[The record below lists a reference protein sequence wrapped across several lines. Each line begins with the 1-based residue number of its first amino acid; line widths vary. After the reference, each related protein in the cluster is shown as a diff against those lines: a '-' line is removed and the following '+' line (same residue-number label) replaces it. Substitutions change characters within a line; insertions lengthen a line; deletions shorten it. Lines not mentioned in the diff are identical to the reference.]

1 MGSRGA
7 RRRLTPDERRAE
19 IVRAA
24 ERVLAGRDPAGV
36 TFEEISAAAGVSRA
50 LVYNYFGDKGGLLA
64 AVYSQALMQLD
75 DDLREALSAPVE
87 PRERIHQVVT
97 RYVEFVRKHSA
108 GWHTLGVVAATQHP
122 AVQRARSE
130 RFERLAVAWG
140 DSVEARGVVAGF
152 MGLLEAVV
160 HDWLDN
166 QSIEPERLV
175 TLAEEL
181 LWSGLEPLVEG
192 GTVAPGPLAAR

>member
-1 MGSRGA
+1 
-7 RRRLTPDERRAE
+7 
-19 IVRAA
+19 
-24 ERVLAGRDPAGV
+24 
-36 TFEEISAAAGVSRA
+36 
-50 LVYNYFGDKGGLLA
+50 
-64 AVYSQALMQLD
+64 
-75 DDLREALSAPVE
+75 
-87 PRERIHQVVT
+87 
-97 RYVEFVRKHSA
+97 
-108 GWHTLGVVAATQHP
+108 VVAATQHP

-140 DSVEARGVVAGF
+140 DSVEARVVVAGF

-175 TLAEEL
+175 ALAEEL